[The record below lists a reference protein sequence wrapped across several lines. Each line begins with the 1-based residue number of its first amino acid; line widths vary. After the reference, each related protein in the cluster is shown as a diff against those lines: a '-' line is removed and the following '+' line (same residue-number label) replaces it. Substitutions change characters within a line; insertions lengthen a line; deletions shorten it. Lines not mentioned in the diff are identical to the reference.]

1 MVAYVRAEVVY
12 ACELNDDQA
21 RQVVEYMAQNDCSAE
36 YAVEMLYQNTDFG
49 LYDRCMES
57 DFSTEAVEDV
67 EFDEDDDELLAEYGL
82 E

>member
-12 ACELNDDQA
+12 ACELNEDQA
-21 RQVVEYMAQNDCSAE
+21 RQVVEYMAQNNCSAE
-36 YAVEMLYQNTDFG
+36 YAVEMLYQNTDFE
-49 LYDRCMES
+49 LYDRCTES
-57 DFSTEAVEDV
+57 DFSTEGVEDV